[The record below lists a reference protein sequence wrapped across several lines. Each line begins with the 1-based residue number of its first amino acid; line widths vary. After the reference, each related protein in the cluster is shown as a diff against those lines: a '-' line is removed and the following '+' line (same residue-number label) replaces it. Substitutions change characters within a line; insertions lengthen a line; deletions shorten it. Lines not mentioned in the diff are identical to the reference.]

1 MVDSAAM
8 KLRRILIL
16 PFAAVI
22 SVFGFSRSTCAQTK
36 WLATWATSPQAEA
49 DETVLKTEELRAA
62 TMRQIVHL
70 SLGGARIR
78 LRLSNRYGT
87 EPLHVTGVHLAKA
100 VAPGSPKIVPSSDK
114 AVLFSGKADVF
125 IPAGAD
131 YTSDPVELNAP
142 SLSDLAI
149 TLQVDATSR
158 KLTGHPGSRATS
170 FLATGDVLSAE
181 DLPEAKKVTRWYF
194 IAGLDVEAAV
204 DAFTIVVLGDSI
216 TDGHGATTDG
226 NDRWPD
232 LFAKRLQ
239 TNAATKKIAV
249 VNQGIGG
256 NRLLLD
262 GIAANA
268 LARFDHDVLS
278 QPSAKWAIVLEGI
291 NDLGMLTHE
300 KEVSAE
306 EHSTEVR
313 RVESAYEQLVL
324 RAHAQGIKV
333 IGGTL
338 TPYVGSAFYHPD
350 EKNEADR
357 QAVNDWIR
365 KHFDAVIDFD
375 KVVRDPEHP
384 EKLRAEFDCGDHLHP
399 SPAGFAAMADAI
411 PLSLF
416 VN

>member
-1 MVDSAAM
+1 MKFLLALFVSTLGVAGSA
-8 KLRRILIL
+8 I
-16 PFAAVI
+16 
-22 SVFGFSRSTCAQTK
+22 AQNK
-36 WLATWATSPQAEA
+36 WVATWATSPQPDT
-49 DETVLKTEELRAA
+49 DETVLKAEELSAG

-70 SLGGARIR
+70 SVGGARLR

-87 EPLHVTGVHLAKA
+87 EPLHVTAVHLAKA
-100 VAPGSPKIVPSSDK
+100 VAPGSPKILPGSDK
-114 AVLFSGKADVF
+114 AVLFSGRADVV

-131 YTSDPVELNAP
+131 YISDPVEFNAP
-142 SLSDLAI
+142 PLSDLAI

-170 FLATGDVLSAE
+170 FLATGDALSA
-181 DLPEAKKVTRWYF
+181 DDPTDAKRITRWYF
-194 IAGLDVEAAV
+194 IAGVDVEASV

-239 TNAATKKIAV
+239 ANAATKKIGV

-256 NRLLLD
+256 NRVLLD

-278 QPSAKWAIVLEGI
+278 QPSIKWVIVLEGI

-300 KEVSAE
+300 KEVSDE
-306 EHSTEVR
+306 EHSAEVR
-313 RVESAYEQLVL
+313 RIESAYEQIVV

-338 TPYVGSAFYHPD
+338 TPYVGSAFYHPNM
-350 EKNEADR
+350 KNEADR
-357 QAVNDWIR
+357 QALNDWIR

-399 SPAGFAAMADAI
+399 SPAGFTAMAEAI
-411 PLSLF
+411 PVLLF
-416 VN
+416 AN